1 MNYAEQRIQTTPHF
15 QCLFDTKH
23 PDYNK
28 MFKVF
33 RGGRGGMKT
42 WQVGRSLLMKGSYH
56 KEKHLCGREYQNS
69 MADSV
74 QALMKDQS
82 QQLGLDNF
90 YTHTDSA
97 TTGANGTEMMYK
109 GLKNNINSLK
119 SLEGVKRLWIEEA
132 QTISEN
138 TLEVLLPTLRQPQIE
153 VIVTYNPDADDD
165 PIHKF
170 VNSLPPHLAYIAQV
184 NWYDNPWLPE
194 SLIIQKDLRLR
205 RIDEATN
212 DEERELEQE
221 AYDRIWL
228 GKCRGT
234 SHSRIFAGKC
244 VQQDFRVERRVNEKG
259 ETQYYI
265 NDKIA
270 YGPYFGVDWGFSGS
284 PTAACRAWISDEC
297 VWIDHELY
305 DYRLDIDKTNPK
317 LNAIPLLNSHIVR
330 ADPARPESISYCV
343 RDHIDPVTGL
353 VIPGIKGLTGAEKW
367 PESVEEGIRILRG
380 FKKIIFHTRCTN
392 FYEESRLY
400 SYKVDQKTGDVLR
413 DIVKKFDNLWDSL
426 RYALAPYIK
435 QSGKGQGFY
444 QYYSK
449 LTGIGG
455 QHA

>member
-1 MNYAEQRIQTTPHF
+1 MIYAEQRIQTTPQF
-15 QCLFDTKH
+15 RCLFD
-23 PDYNK
+23 PSDVNYRK
-28 MFKVF
+28 MFKCF

-42 WQVGRSLLMKGSYH
+42 WQVGRSMLKKGFMH
-56 KEKHLCGREYQNS
+56 KEKMLCGREYQNS

-82 QQLGLDNF
+82 SQLGLDEF
-90 YTHTDSA
+90 YSHTDSA
-97 TTGANGTEMMYK
+97 TSGRNGTEMLYK

-119 SLEGVKRLWIEEA
+119 SLEGMKRLWIEEA
-132 QTISEN
+132 QTISQN
-138 TLEVLLPTLRQPQIE
+138 TLDVLLPTLRQPEIE
-153 VIVTYNPDADDD
+153 IIITYNPDAEDD

-170 VNSLPPHLAYIAQV
+170 VNGLPPELCYTTHV

-194 SLIIQKDLRLR
+194 ALKIQKDLRLR
-205 RIDEATN
+205 RIEEATN

-244 VQQDFRVERRVNEKG
+244 MQQDFRVERRIDEVTG
-259 ETQYYI
+259 QAGYFI
-265 NDKIA
+265 NGKPA

-284 PTAACRAWISDEC
+284 PTAACRVWISDEC
-297 VWIDHELY
+297 CWIDHELY
-305 DYRLDIDKTNPK
+305 EYRLDIDDTNEK
-317 LNAIPLLNSHIVR
+317 LNAIPLLSEHIVR
-330 ADPARPESISYCV
+330 ADPARPESISFCS
-343 RDHIDPVTGL
+343 RDHVNKHGN
-353 VIPGIKGLTGAEKW
+353 VIPGIKQLVGAEKW

-380 FKKIIFHTRCTN
+380 FRKIIFHTRCTN

-400 SYKVDQKTGDVLR
+400 SYKIDAKTGDVLR

-435 QSGKGQGFY
+435 RSGKGQGFY